1 MIQVGDYCRPASVAE
16 AVTLCAREG
25 AVSFAGGTDLMVKA
39 RGRSQF
45 RDKTFVD
52 LGGMSELSFI
62 RDEGETISIGAA
74 VTLTQLLQTA
84 AIKESVPLLWQA
96 ASRVANRQVRNRATL
111 AGNIANACPA
121 SDCIPALM
129 VLGASVTV
137 TGTEGERTI
146 PVAEL
151 FRSCEAC
158 LRHDGMQVRTCFFL
172 ETVTKKLTLRQG
184 ELITSLEISKQSAEQ
199 RSVFY
204 KLTENRSSGMAV
216 LNFAMTGSL
225 GADGTVTAFSVCPGG
240 VFPKPRCFP
249 ERENPL
255 LGRLPDRAL
264 FQSIVQEIS
273 DSLAAEK
280 DTLAGYAYKSRVL
293 PEILQDGMAQLFL
306 GIPMEG
312 SEWSI

>member
-1 MIQVGDYCRPASVAE
+1 MMQVGDYCRPDSVEE

-25 AVSFAGGTDLMVKA
+25 AVPFAGGTDLMVKA
-39 RGRSQF
+39 RGHSQF

-52 LGGMSELSFI
+52 LSGMPALSVI
-62 RDEGETISIGAA
+62 QGEGETISIGAA
-74 VTLTQLLQTA
+74 VTLTQLLDTPE
-84 AIKESVPLLWQA
+84 IKKFAPLLWEA
-96 ASRVANRQVRNRATL
+96 VSHVANRQVRNRATL

-129 VLGASVTV
+129 VLGASVTA
-137 TGTEGERTI
+137 TGTEGVRSI
-146 PVAEL
+146 PIADL

-172 ETVTKKLTLRQG
+172 ETATKKLTLRQG
-184 ELITSLEISKQSAEQ
+184 ELITSVEIPKQSAEQ

-240 VFPKPRCFP
+240 VFPKPHCFP
-249 ERENPL
+249 KRENPL
-255 LGRLPDRAL
+255 LGRLPDRVL
-264 FQSIVQEIS
+264 FRSIAQEIS
-273 DSLAAEK
+273 DSLATEK
-280 DTLAGYAYKSRVL
+280 DTLAGYAYKNRVL

-306 GIPMEG
+306 GIPME
-312 SEWSI
+312 EQE